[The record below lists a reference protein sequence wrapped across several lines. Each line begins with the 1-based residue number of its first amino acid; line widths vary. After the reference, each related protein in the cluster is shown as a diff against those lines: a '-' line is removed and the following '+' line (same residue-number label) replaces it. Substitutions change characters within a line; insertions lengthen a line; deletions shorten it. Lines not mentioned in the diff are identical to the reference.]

1 MVNILKKTLKLKDWL
16 KSYRQFDWI
25 VIGCILFLM
34 LPILTLLTMGD
45 QVPFQVQYFSW
56 EGKKVGVKNKTFT
69 LSFNRPVNTSSV
81 EKNLIIEPPLPGRI
95 SWQGRTLIYTL
106 DDPPIYGTNY
116 QIKLENVQLSYQD
129 EEIKS
134 FVSLFSTRDRVLA
147 YIGIEGEEKGRLI
160 LYNILSLIHI

>member
-56 EGKKVGVKNKTFT
+56 EGKKVGVKN
-69 LSFNRPVNTSSV
+69 
-81 EKNLIIEPPLPGRI
+81 
-95 SWQGRTLIYTL
+95 
-106 DDPPIYGTNY
+106 
-116 QIKLENVQLSYQD
+116 
-129 EEIKS
+129 
-134 FVSLFSTRDRVLA
+134 
-147 YIGIEGEEKGRLI
+147 
-160 LYNILSLIHI
+160 